1 MKIIVVNHHNNIME
15 TLESNHYQS
24 LTEEFTFY
32 LQVMGYSSSTI
43 NTRIRHIRD
52 LFMYLTDNDI
62 QTIYETTN
70 QHIESF
76 YHLQTT
82 RENKVYGSGLKT
94 TTINIYAN
102 TLKKFIEFLRDFKQL
117 YHLTPELPYEERPEE
132 HKAILTEEEI
142 AELFAV
148 TYQKIRFNKYPEFH
162 GQRNRAMLAIYY
174 SCGLRKSEGIALD
187 ISDIQQDR
195 LLIRVRKGKGS
206 KERYVPATY
215 QTMQTITEYIHDTRK
230 YQLRLMNVET
240 ESLLINELGYRCA
253 DLTLSLTL
261 KRMAQRTAN
270 AELISKQPSLH
281 TLRHSIA
288 THLLASGMDI
298 ELIRQ
303 FLGHKSLDTTQIY
316 THLANE

>member
-1 MKIIVVNHHNNIME
+1 ME
-15 TLESNHYQS
+15 SLERGHYQT
-24 LTEEFTFY
+24 LVEEFTFY
-32 LQVMGYSSSTI
+32 LQLMGYSASTI
-43 NTRIRHIRD
+43 KTRTRHIRD
-52 LFMYLTDNDI
+52 LFIFLEDENI
-62 QTIYETTN
+62 NSIHETGSR
-70 QHIESF
+70 HIESF

-102 TLKKFIEFLRDFKQL
+102 TLRKFVEFLGDFKQL
-117 YHLTPELPYEERPEE
+117 YHLAPELPYGELPEE
-132 HKAILTEEEI
+132 HKQILTEEEI

-148 TYQKIRFNKYPEFH
+148 SYQKIRFNKYPEFH
-162 GQRNRAMLAIYY
+162 GQRNRTMLAIYY

-187 ISDIQQDR
+187 VSDIQQDR

-215 QTMQTITEYIHDTRK
+215 QTMQTISEYIHDTRK
-230 YQLRLMNVET
+230 YQLRLMNAET
-240 ESLLINELGYRCA
+240 EALLINELGNRCG
-253 DLTLSLTL
+253 DLTLSLAL
-261 KRMAQRTAN
+261 KRIVQRTGN
-270 AELISKQPSLH
+270 AELISKQASLH